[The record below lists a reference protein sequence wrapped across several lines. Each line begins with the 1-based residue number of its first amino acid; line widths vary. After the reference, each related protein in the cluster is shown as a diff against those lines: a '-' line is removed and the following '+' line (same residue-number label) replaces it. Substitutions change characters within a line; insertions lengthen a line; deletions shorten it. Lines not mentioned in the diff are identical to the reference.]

1 MKRLLTFLNRSMK
14 VQNASS
20 WRLCRLAVRKASGF
34 PACASSLLARLSLAD
49 DKAQPC
55 QVKERILNGKAQ
67 PFRTAKR
74 HSRSKCMT
82 NRVGFIICLALVCTL
97 LYIDSF
103 AQARHVTTPP
113 PAAAPKEERSG
124 SALYDDASGYAAR
137 KFQEYAAKKLPF
149 DPKLAEQALKEQKEL
164 AARYAAELN
173 ARPSLSGDDL
183 YFEGMLYNVSANEDR
198 TIETFK
204 RFLEGN
210 KDAAGTHPQYAR
222 YVLVLRLAQKE
233 RLEEAERELTD
244 YLRFEPRKTQERVT
258 MENALAASYRKSKQL
273 ERAVL
278 HAEEAY
284 KAAKSSQT
292 TAAQNQPSFERML
305 YTSSNALVD
314 LYLEMKKPEAAAT
327 ALLEEVRKL
336 AQDAPSP
343 RLYVDATEKLMD
355 VLIDGKHKAD
365 AVKKMEDALLYVQ
378 ANIKNDK
385 DQRYMLLA
393 LKRKQNQMRLQGELA
408 PEITIA
414 KWIEQTPLKIA
425 DLKGHVVLLDFWAT
439 WCGPCLAAFPH
450 LREWHEKFKARGLV
464 ILGITT
470 FYGRG
475 EGHEMTPAEELSYLE
490 RFKKQY
496 NLPYGVAVTDTDN
509 NHRTY
514 GVSAI
519 PTAVLID
526 RKGVVRLLTTG
537 SGGGNETEIEAAI
550 EKLLE
555 EQ

>member
-1 MKRLLTFLNRSMK
+1 MKRFLRSCLKKAPKGRNVKAWGNAPGYKPSSSTQALKGWNIYVALSGLNEITQCCSCGDATGYYIAPLRGFHKFSKQLLTLILFT
-14 VQNASS
+14 
-20 WRLCRLAVRKASGF
+20 
-34 PACASSLLARLSLAD
+34 CALLALPSI
-49 DKAQPC
+49 
-55 QVKERILNGKAQ
+55 EG
-67 PFRTAKR
+67 
-74 HSRSKCMT
+74 
-82 NRVGFIICLALVCTL
+82 
-97 LYIDSF
+97 F
-103 AQARHVTTPP
+103 AQARHVTTPA
-113 PAAAPKEERSG
+113 PAATPKEERSG

-137 KFQEYAAKKLPF
+137 KFQDYAARKLPF

-173 ARPSLSGDDL
+173 ARPNLSNDDL
-183 YFEGMLYNVSANEDR
+183 YFEGMLYNVSANEER

-204 RFLEGN
+204 RFLEAN
-210 KDAAGTHPQYAR
+210 KDAAGTRPQFAR
-222 YVLVLRLAQKE
+222 YVLVLRLTQGQL
-233 RLEEAERELTD
+233 LEEAERELSD
-244 YLRFEPRKTQERVT
+244 YLRFEPQKTLERVT
-258 MENALAASYRKSKQL
+258 MENALAASYRKNKQL
-273 ERAVL
+273 ERAIL

-292 TAAQNQPSFERML
+292 NPQNQPSFERVL

-314 LYLEMKKPEAAAT
+314 LYLEIKKPEAAAT

-343 RLYVDATEKLMD
+343 RLYVEATGKLAD
-355 VLIDGKHKAD
+355 VLIDNKHKAE
-365 AVKKMEDALLYVQ
+365 AVKMMEDALQYVQ
-378 ANIKNDK
+378 ANIKDEK

-414 KWIEQTPLKIA
+414 QWIEQTPLKLA
-425 DLKGHVVLLDFWAT
+425 DLKGRVVLLDFWAT

-450 LREWHEKFKARGLV
+450 LKEWHEKFKARGLV

-470 FYGRG
+470 YYGRG
-475 EGHEMTPAEELSYLE
+475 EGHEMSRAEELSYLE

-496 NLPYGVAVTDTDN
+496 GLPYGVAVTDTDT

-555 EQ
+555 EK

>member
-1 MKRLLTFLNRSMK
+1 MKRLLTLI
-14 VQNASS
+14 
-20 WRLCRLAVRKASGF
+20 LLT
-34 PACASSLLARLSLAD
+34 CALLALPSI
-49 DKAQPC
+49 
-55 QVKERILNGKAQ
+55 EG
-67 PFRTAKR
+67 
-74 HSRSKCMT
+74 
-82 NRVGFIICLALVCTL
+82 
-97 LYIDSF
+97 F

-113 PAAAPKEERSG
+113 PTAAPKAERSG

-173 ARPSLSGDDL
+173 ARANLSSDDL
-183 YFEGMLYNVSANEDR
+183 YFEGMLYNVSANEER

-204 RFLEGN
+204 RFLEAN
-210 KDAAGTHPQYAR
+210 KDAAGAHTQFAR

-233 RLEEAERELTD
+233 RLEEAERELSD
-244 YLRFEPRKTQERVT
+244 YLRFEPRKTLERVT
-258 MENALAASYRKSKQL
+258 MENALAASYRKNKQL
-273 ERAVL
+273 ERALL

-284 KAAKSSQT
+284 KAAKSSQ
-292 TAAQNQPSFERML
+292 ANPQAQPSFERVL

-327 ALLEEVRKL
+327 ALLAEVRKL

-343 RLYVDATEKLMD
+343 RLYVDATAKLMD
-355 VLIDGKHKAD
+355 VLIDSKHKAD
-365 AVKKMEDALLYVQ
+365 AVKMMEDALLYVQ
-378 ANIKNDK
+378 ANIKNEK
-385 DQRYMLLA
+385 DQRYMLGA

-408 PEITIA
+408 PELTIA
-414 KWIEQTPLKIA
+414 KWIEQAPVKIA
-425 DLKGHVVLLDFWAT
+425 ELRGRVVLLDFWAT

-450 LREWHEKFKARGLV
+450 LREWHEKFKTRGLV

-496 NLPYGVAVTDTDN
+496 GLPYGVAVTDTDN

-514 GVSAI
+514 GISAI

-526 RKGVVRLLTTG
+526 RRGVIRLLTTG
-537 SGGGNETEIEAAI
+537 SGGGNETEIEATI

-555 EQ
+555 EK